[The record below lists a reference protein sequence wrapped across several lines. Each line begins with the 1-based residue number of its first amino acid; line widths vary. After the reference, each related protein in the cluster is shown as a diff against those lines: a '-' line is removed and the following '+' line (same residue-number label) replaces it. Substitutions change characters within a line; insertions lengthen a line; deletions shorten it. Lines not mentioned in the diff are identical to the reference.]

1 MALILMKI
9 LVLLTHD
16 YHCWKL
22 GGHLQSSLSR
32 EKGRG
37 SSSSTMASSLASKA
51 PITYSL
57 DGEFFITHIAN
68 RSRIFSGDNV
78 RPWALSPGCSMKVE
92 QLLDQEVSKNSGFS
106 QFPCSC
112 PVWEHGRM
120 AVPSEKGA
128 VTLSATCKQ
137 AGTLMQMLVGRFK
150 R

>member
-16 YHCWKL
+16 YHCLKL
-22 GGHLQSSLSR
+22 GGHLQSSLLR

-37 SSSSTMASSLASKA
+37 SSSSMMASSLASEA
-51 PITYSL
+51 LITYTL
-57 DGEFFITHIAN
+57 DGEFFLTHAAN
-68 RSRIFSGDNV
+68 RTRIFSGDNV
-78 RPWALSPGCSMKVE
+78 RPWALPPGCSMKVE
-92 QLLDQEVSKNSGFS
+92 HLLDQEVSKNSCFP

-128 VTLSATCKQ
+128 VTSSPTCKQ
-137 AGTLMQMLVGRFK
+137 AGRLMQTLVGQFTQ
-150 R
+150 